1 MVVLLKGYVGP
12 FFYINSKI
20 YARLESV
27 REFDEALPFFDS
39 SLSHIRM
46 FDTLYIPGDYGN
58 YPRARVILDNAK
70 KKFIVYMDK
79 SLMNDEIKQQIKNMY
94 ELNGEKVVFKT
105 DSHYT
110 HDDLG
115 IC

>member
-1 MVVLLKGYVGP
+1 MVLIKGYVGP
-12 FFYINSKI
+12 FFYINNKI

-27 REFDEALPFFDS
+27 REFDESLPFFDS

-46 FDTLYIPGDYGN
+46 FVALYMPGDYGN
-58 YPRARVILDNAK
+58 YSRGRVIFDNTK
-70 KKFIVYMDK
+70 KRFIVYMDK
-79 SLMNDEIKQQIKNMY
+79 SLMNDEIKQQLKNMY
-94 ELNGEKVVFKT
+94 DLNEEAVVFKT
-105 DSHYT
+105 DQHYT

>member
-1 MVVLLKGYVGP
+1 
-12 FFYINSKI
+12 
-20 YARLESV
+20 
-27 REFDEALPFFDS
+27 
-39 SLSHIRM
+39 M

-58 YPRARVILDNAK
+58 YPRGRVILDNTK
-70 KKFIVYMDK
+70 KRFIVYMDK
-79 SLMNDEIKQQIKNMY
+79 SLMIDEIKQQIKNMY

>member
-1 MVVLLKGYVGP
+1 MVSLIKGYVGP
-12 FFYINSKI
+12 FFYINNKI

-27 REFDEALPFFDS
+27 REFEESLPFYDS

-46 FDTLYIPGDYGN
+46 FDTLYMSGDYGN
-58 YPRARVILDNAK
+58 YPRGRVIFDNAK